1 MLNLTTAITAL
12 QQQVIHAPA
21 EQTRIS
27 VDLQPLNSTELIE
40 WLGAQVIFPQF
51 YWQSRDGDEEVVAL
65 GKCCHCHDV
74 NLAKTLFT
82 QPQRMW
88 GGQAFPNKE
97 SSEKSSQ
104 ALTSSDSDYY
114 FLPQIELTRQQA
126 HWQLSVNLPVN
137 LPKMSVAKQAMAD
150 AGYDK
155 VQLLASLAQLI
166 APAPIPLPQSY
177 VIESRRHYPEFKQW
191 SDLVTKALTAI
202 DEQYFAKVVLARKTV
217 LTLNRPLSATQ
228 FLQQSR
234 QVNQQCFHFIFAIN
248 PDDYFVGSTPERLFS
263 RDTDQLHTEALAGT
277 AARSLDAAE
286 DRALA
291 NWLLNDKKNRYENRL
306 VADDLLSRLQPRC
319 RSVHVET
326 RPELIKLRK
335 VQHLK
340 HKISGQLMAGIDD
353 AELLTSLQPT
363 AAIAGLPRQP
373 ALDFIADNEPFDR
386 GWYSGALGYIG
397 QQQSEFCVAIRS
409 ARVLGRELQ
418 LFAGA
423 GIVPGSDPQSEWQEL
438 ERKTATLLTLL
449 EPDANDYRDSD
460 VHHDNDDKQGRN
472 RHSHTHNSNKHVLA
486 NQFASEQQRA

>member
-1 MLNLTTAITAL
+1 MLSLTAAITAL
-12 QQQVIHAPA
+12 QQLVIHAQA
-21 EQTRIS
+21 DQTRIS

-40 WLGAQVIFPQF
+40 WLGAQVLFPQF

-65 GKCCHCHDV
+65 GQCCHCHDIS
-74 NLAKTLFT
+74 LAKTLFT

-97 SSEKSSQ
+97 SSH
-104 ALTSSDSDYY
+104 YY

-126 HWQLSVNLPVN
+126 HWQLSVNLP
-137 LPKMSVAKQAMAD
+137 LAKPAMSDM
-150 AGYDK
+150 GYDK
-155 VQLLASLAQLI
+155 VRLLASLADLI
-166 APAPIPLPQSY
+166 APAPTPLSHSY
-177 VIESRRHYPEFKQW
+177 HIESRCHYPEFKQW
-191 SDLVTKALTAI
+191 SHLVTKALTAI
-202 DEQYFAKVVLARKTV
+202 EQDYFAKVVLARKTV

-228 FLQQSR
+228 FLQQSQ
-234 QVNQQCFHFIFAIN
+234 QVNQHCFHFIFAIN
-248 PDDYFVGSTPERLFS
+248 PDDYFIGSTPERLFY
-263 RDTDQLHTEALAGT
+263 READMLYTEALAGT

-291 NWLLNDKKNRYENRL
+291 NWLLNDKKNGYENRL
-306 VADDLLSRLQPRC
+306 VADDLLSRLEPRC
-319 RSVHVET
+319 RSLQVEL

-353 AELLTSLQPT
+353 AELLTVLQPT

-409 ARVLGRELQ
+409 ARVRGCELQ

-423 GIVPGSDPQSEWQEL
+423 GIVPGSEPESEWQEL
-438 ERKTATLLTLL
+438 ERKTATLLSLL
-449 EPDANDYRDSD
+449 EPDS
-460 VHHDNDDKQGRN
+460 HDHDHDHKY
-472 RHSHTHNSNKHVLA
+472 VLA

>member
-1 MLNLTTAITAL
+1 MLKLTAAITAL
-12 QQQVIHAPA
+12 QQQVIHAQP

-40 WLGAQVIFPQF
+40 WLGAQVLFPQF
-51 YWQSRDGDEEVVAL
+51 YWQSRDGGEEVVAL
-65 GKCCHCHDV
+65 GQCCHCHDV
-74 NLAKTLFT
+74 SLAKTLFT
-82 QPQRMW
+82 EPQRMW
-88 GGQAFPNKE
+88 GGQAFSSQESNKE
-97 SSEKSSQ
+97 SSQS
-104 ALTSSDSDYY
+104 LNNSDRTTRNYY
-114 FLPQIELTRQQA
+114 FLPQIELTRQQT
-126 HWQLSVNLPVN
+126 HWQLSVNLPAN
-137 LPKMSVAKQAMAD
+137 RPAISVAKQSMAD

-155 VQLLASLAQLI
+155 TQLLASLAELI

-177 VIESRRHYPEFKQW
+177 KIESRRHYPEFKQW
-191 SDLVTKALTAI
+191 SHLVTKALTAI

-217 LTLNRPLSATQ
+217 LTLNRSLSATQ

-234 QVNQQCFHFIFAIN
+234 QVNQHCFHFIFAIHA
-248 PDDYFVGSTPERLFS
+248 DDYFVGSTPERLFS
-263 RDTDQLHTEALAGT
+263 RDADNLHTEALAGT

-319 RSVHVET
+319 RSLQVEK

-340 HKISGQLMAGIDD
+340 HKIAGQLMAGVDD

-423 GIVPGSDPQSEWQEL
+423 GIVPGSDPESEWQEL

-449 EPDANDYRDSD
+449 EPDANDYRADYGSSTT
-460 VHHDNDDKQGRN
+460 NNRN
-472 RHSHTHNSNKHVLA
+472 TTNSTNKHVLA

>member
-1 MLNLTTAITAL
+1 MLNLTAAITSL
-12 QQQVIHAPA
+12 QQQVIHAQP

-27 VDLQPLNSTELIE
+27 VNLQPLNSTELIE
-40 WLGAQVIFPQF
+40 WLGAQVLFPQF

-65 GKCCHCHDV
+65 GQCCHCHDV
-74 NLAKTLFT
+74 SLAKTLFT

-88 GGQAFPNKE
+88 GGQAF
-97 SSEKSSQ
+97 SSQKSSKSLNDKE
-104 ALTSSDSDYY
+104 ATTRNYY
-114 FLPQIELTRQQA
+114 FLPQIELTRQQDN
-126 HWQLSVNLPVN
+126 WQLSVNLPV
-137 LPKMSVAKQAMAD
+137 AKQAMLD
-150 AGYDK
+150 LGYDK
-155 VQLLASLAQLI
+155 TQLLSSLASLI

-177 VIESRRHYPEFKQW
+177 KIESRHHYPEFKQW
-191 SDLVTKALTAI
+191 SHLVTKALTAI
-202 DEQYFAKVVLARKTV
+202 DDQYFAKVVLARKTV

-234 QVNQQCFHFIFAIN
+234 QVNQQCFHFIFAIHA
-248 PDDYFVGSTPERLFS
+248 DDYFVGSTPERLFS
-263 RDTDQLHTEALAGT
+263 RDADHLHTEALAGT
-277 AARSLDAAE
+277 AARSLDDVE

-291 NWLLNDKKNRYENRL
+291 NWLLNDTKNRYENRL
-306 VADDLLSRLQPRC
+306 VTDDLLSRLQPRC
-319 RSVHVET
+319 QTLQVAT
-326 RPELIKLRK
+326 CPELIKLRK

-340 HKISGQLMAGIDD
+340 HKIDGQLMAGIDD

-449 EPDANDYRDSD
+449 EPDTHDYHDDHSNSD
-460 VHHDNDDKQGRN
+460 YHQRQ
-472 RHSHTHNSNKHVLA
+472 KHVLA
-486 NQFASEQQRA
+486 NQFSSEQFTSDLFTSEQQRA

>member
-1 MLNLTTAITAL
+1 LNLATAITAL
-12 QQQVIHAPA
+12 QQQVIYAQP

-27 VDLQPLNSTELIE
+27 IDLQPLNSAELID
-40 WLGAQVIFPQF
+40 WLGAQVLFPQF

-65 GKCCHCHDV
+65 GQCCHCHDASI
-74 NLAKTLFT
+74 AKTLFT
-82 QPQRMW
+82 KPQRMW
-88 GGQAFPNKE
+88 GGQSFSNQQSKHRN
-97 SSEKSSQ
+97 
-104 ALTSSDSDYY
+104 YY
-114 FLPQIELTRQQA
+114 FLPQIELTRQQS
-126 HWQLSVNLPVN
+126 HWQLSVNLPQSKHEAV
-137 LPKMSVAKQAMAD
+137 SSD
-150 AGYDK
+150 YDK
-155 VQLLASLAQLI
+155 VELLASLANLI
-166 APAPIPLPQSY
+166 APAPTPLPQSY
-177 VIESRRHYPEFKQW
+177 KIKSRCHYPDFKQW
-191 SDLVTKALTAI
+191 SHLVTHALAAI
-202 DEQYFAKVVLARKTV
+202 DQHYFAKVVLARKTV

-234 QVNQQCFHFIFAIN
+234 EVNQQCFHFIFAIN
-248 PDDYFVGSTPERLFS
+248 PADYFVGSTPERLFS
-263 RDTDQLHTEALAGT
+263 RDADKLHTEALAGT
-277 AARSLDAAE
+277 AARSLDKAE
-286 DRALA
+286 DLALA

-306 VADDLLSRLQPRC
+306 VADDLLTRLEPRC
-319 RSVHVET
+319 RSLQVEM

-409 ARVLGRELQ
+409 ARVIGSELQ

-423 GIVPGSDPQSEWQEL
+423 GIVPGSDPMAEWQEL

-449 EPDANDYRDSD
+449 EPDSHESSDTND
-460 VHHDNDDKQGRN
+460 HHDHKQ
-472 RHSHTHNSNKHVLA
+472 KHVFA
-486 NQFASEQQRA
+486 NQFTSEQQRA

>member
-1 MLNLTTAITAL
+1 LLNLTAAITAL
-12 QQQVIHAPA
+12 QQLVINAQA

-27 VDLQPLNSTELIE
+27 VALQPLNSTELIE
-40 WLGAQVIFPQF
+40 WLGAQVLFPQF

-65 GKCCHCHDV
+65 GQCCHCHDV
-74 NLAKTLFT
+74 SLAKTLFT
-82 QPQRMW
+82 EPQRMW

-97 SSEKSSQ
+97 STSGDSGNNNSVSSH
-104 ALTSSDSDYY
+104 YY

-126 HWQLSVNLPVN
+126 HWQLSVNLPLVK
-137 LPKMSVAKQAMAD
+137 PAMSD
-150 AGYDK
+150 TGYDK
-155 VQLLASLAQLI
+155 VQLLASLADLI
-166 APAPIPLPQSY
+166 APAPIPLSQSY
-177 VIESRRHYPEFKQW
+177 RIESRRHYPEFKQW
-191 SDLVTKALTAI
+191 SHLVTKALTAI
-202 DEQYFAKVVLARKTV
+202 DQHYFAKVVLARKTV

-228 FLQQSR
+228 FLQQSQ
-234 QVNQQCFHFIFAIN
+234 QVNQQCFHFIFAIK
-248 PDDYFVGSTPERLFS
+248 PDDYFIGSTPERLFY
-263 RDTDQLHTEALAGT
+263 RKADMLYTEALAGT

-291 NWLLNDKKNRYENRL
+291 NWLLNDKKNGYENRL
-306 VADDLLSRLQPRC
+306 VTDDLLSRLEPRC
-319 RSVHVET
+319 RSLQVELC
-326 RPELIKLRK
+326 PELIKLRK

-353 AELLTSLQPT
+353 AELLAVLQPT

-409 ARVLGRELQ
+409 ARVRGCELQ

-423 GIVPGSDPQSEWQEL
+423 GIVPGSEPESEWQEL
-438 ERKTATLLTLL
+438 ERKTATLLSLL
-449 EPDANDYRDSD
+449 EPDSHDY
-460 VHHDNDDKQGRN
+460 HD
-472 RHSHTHNSNKHVLA
+472 HKHVLA